1 MRVLQIID
9 QFPFGGAERLLATLN
24 GVAPEAGLDMTV
36 ASLAPYTHEMTAS
49 LPLLRAAG
57 LRPTF
62 IGVRKLLDPTAL
74 PKLVS
79 AIRGSGC
86 DVVHAHLGT
95 SATLVPLA
103 ARLAGVPCFST
114 LHHLPRRQP
123 DRRGM
128 LKSRLCI
135 RSAERGAGLIFV
147 SQAARDAAERFHG
160 PARPSWTV
168 LHNGVD
174 LTSFGPADHGPKWPD
189 KHGPELPADI
199 DVPAGV
205 PVVSI
210 VAALRAAKGHEIAMR
225 AWDGVRSRVPGAV
238 LLIVGDGEHRATL
251 EAAAGDGVVFAG
263 SREDVPAILRAST
276 LALHPS
282 LIEALP
288 TAVIEAAAAGLAT
301 VATTVGGTPE
311 IVDHGR
317 TGLLVA
323 PGDPDAIGDAVALL
337 LLDPER
343 RVRYGSAAR
352 RLATERFDLRSW
364 ARRLAEMYD
373 GALRGDVVSAHPYG
387 AAVPRT
393 PQQKE
398 ST

>member
-24 GVAPEAGLDMTV
+24 GVAPQAGLDMTV
-36 ASLAPYTHEMTAS
+36 ASLAPYTVEKTAS
-49 LPLLRAAG
+49 LPLLQAAG
-57 LRPTF
+57 LAPTF
-62 IGVRKLLDPTAL
+62 IGVRKLLDPTAM

-114 LHHLPRRQP
+114 LHHLPRREP
-123 DRRGM
+123 ELRR
-128 LKSRLCI
+128 LVKSRLCI

-147 SQAARDAAERFHG
+147 SQAAHDAAARVHG
-160 PARPSWTV
+160 PARSSWTV

-174 LTSFGPADHGPKWPD
+174 LSAFAPVDDRGPAVLPPD
-189 KHGPELPADI
+189 LG
-199 DVPAGV
+199 VPDGV
-205 PVVSI
+205 PVVSV
-210 VAALRAAKGHEIAMR
+210 VAALRAPKGHEVALR
-225 AWDGVRSRVPGAV
+225 AWDEVRRRVPGAV
-238 LLIVGDGEHRATL
+238 LLIVGDGEHRAAL

-263 SREDVPAILRAST
+263 SREDVPTILRASA
-276 LALHPS
+276 LALLPS
-282 LIEALP
+282 LTEALP
-288 TAVIEAAAAGLAT
+288 TAVIEAAAAGIAT

-311 IVDHGR
+311 IVDDGR

-323 PGDPDAIGDAVALL
+323 PGDPVALGDAVVEL

-343 RVRYGSAAR
+343 RARYGSAAR
-352 RLATERFDLRSW
+352 RLAADRFDLRRW
-364 ARRLAEMYD
+364 AQRLAAMYE
-373 GALRGDVVSAHPYG
+373 GAIDARPDRDR
-387 AAVPRT
+387 VPRA
-393 PQQKE
+393 PDQKE

>member
-9 QFPFGGAERLLATLN
+9 SFSFGGAERLLATLN
-24 GVAPEAGLDMTV
+24 GVASQAGLDLTV
-36 ASLAPYTHEMTAS
+36 ASLSPHTPERTAS
-49 LPLLRAAG
+49 LPLLQAAG
-57 LRPTF
+57 LRPSF
-62 IGVRKLLDPTAL
+62 VGVRKLLDPTAM

-79 AIRGSGC
+79 AIRESGC

-123 DRRGM
+123 ERRDR

-147 SQAARDAAERFHG
+147 SRAARDAAERLHG

-174 LTSFGPADHGPKWPD
+174 LTAFEPADHGPP
-189 KHGPELPADI
+189 PELPADLG
-199 DVPAGV
+199 VPAGV
-205 PVVSI
+205 PVVSV
-210 VAALRAAKGHEIAMR
+210 VAALRAAKGHEVALR
-225 AWDGVRSRVPGAV
+225 AWDEVRRRVPGAV
-238 LLIVGDGEHRATL
+238 LLIVGDGVHRAAL
-251 EAAAGDGVVFAG
+251 ESVAGDGVVFAG

-276 LALHPS
+276 LALLPS
-282 LIEALP
+282 LTEALP
-288 TAVIEAAAAGLAT
+288 TSVIEAAAAGIAT

-323 PGDPDAIGDAVALL
+323 PGDPVPLGGAVVEL

-343 RVRYGSAAR
+343 RARYGSAAR
-352 RLATERFDLRSW
+352 RLATERFDLRTW

-373 GALRGDVVSAHPYG
+373 GALNAHPHR
-387 AAVPRT
+387 AAVPRA

>member
-24 GVAPEAGLDMTV
+24 GVAPQAGLDMTV
-36 ASLAPYTHEMTAS
+36 ASLAPHTPEMTAS

-62 IGVRKLLDPTAL
+62 IGVRRLLDPTAM

-123 DRRGM
+123 ERRAF

-135 RSAERGAGLIFV
+135 RSAERGAALIFV
-147 SQAARDAAERFHG
+147 SRAARDAAERFHG
-160 PARPSWTV
+160 PARPSWTI

-174 LTSFGPADHGPKWPD
+174 LTAFQPDGDGAPA
-189 KHGPELPADI
+189 ELPPDLG
-199 DVPAGV
+199 VSAGV

-210 VAALRAAKGHEIAMR
+210 VAALRAPKGHEVALR
-225 AWDGVRSRVPGAV
+225 AWDDVRRRVPGAV
-238 LLIVGDGEHRATL
+238 LLIVGDGDHRAAL

-276 LALHPS
+276 LALLPS
-282 LIEALP
+282 LTEALP
-288 TAVIEAAAAGLAT
+288 TAVIEAAAAGIAT
-301 VATTVGGTPE
+301 IATTVGGTPE

-317 TGLLVA
+317 TGLLVE
-323 PGDPDAIGDAVALL
+323 PGDPVALGDAVVEL

-343 RVRYGSAAR
+343 RDRYGSAAR
-352 RLATERFDLRSW
+352 RLAADRFDLRRW
-364 ARRLAEMYD
+364 AQRLAAMYS
-373 GALRGDVVSAHPYG
+373 GATSARPELDP
-387 AAVPRT
+387 VPRV
-393 PQQKE
+393 PEHKE
-398 ST
+398 PT

>member
-36 ASLAPYTHEMTAS
+36 ASLAPYTREMTAS
-49 LPLLRAAG
+49 LPLLQAAG

-62 IGVRKLLDPTAL
+62 VGVRKLLDPTAM

-123 DRRGM
+123 ETRNVV
-128 LKSRLCI
+128 KSRLCI

-147 SQAARDAAERFHG
+147 SRAARDAAERFHG

-174 LTSFGPADHGPKWPD
+174 LTAFASDGRA
-189 KHGPELPADI
+189 PELPADLG
-199 DVPAGV
+199 VPTGV
-205 PVVSI
+205 PVVSV
-210 VAALRAAKGHEIAMR
+210 VAALRAPKGHEIALR
-225 AWDGVRSRVPGAV
+225 AWDDVRSRVPGAV

-251 EAAAGDGVVFAG
+251 EAAAGEGVVFAG

-276 LALHPS
+276 LALLPS
-282 LIEALP
+282 LTEALP
-288 TAVIEAAAAGLAT
+288 TAVIEAAAAGIAT

-323 PGDPDAIGDAVALL
+323 PGDPVALGDAVVEL
-337 LLDPER
+337 LLDDER
-343 RVRYGSAAR
+343 RARYGAAAR
-352 RLATERFDLRSW
+352 RVATERFDLRSW

-373 GALRGDVVSAHPYG
+373 GALHHRVMGTHPYR
-387 AAVPRT
+387 AAVPRV

>member
-24 GVAPEAGLDMTV
+24 GVAPQAGLDMTV
-36 ASLAPYTHEMTAS
+36 ASLAPYTVEKTAS
-49 LPLLRAAG
+49 LPLLQAAG
-57 LRPTF
+57 LEPTF
-62 IGVRKLLDPTAL
+62 VGVRKLLDPTAM

-114 LHHLPRRQP
+114 LHHLPRREP
-123 DRRGM
+123 ELRRFV
-128 LKSRLCI
+128 KSRLCI
-135 RSAERGAGLIFV
+135 RSAERGAGLVFV
-147 SQAARDAAERFHG
+147 SQAAHDAAARFHG
-160 PARPSWTV
+160 PARRSWTV

-174 LTSFGPADHGPKWPD
+174 LTAFAPGDAPAVLPPD
-189 KHGPELPADI
+189 LG
-199 DVPAGV
+199 VPDGV
-205 PVVSI
+205 PVVSV
-210 VAALRAAKGHEIAMR
+210 VAALRAPKGHEVALR
-225 AWDGVRSRVPGAV
+225 AWDDVRRRVPGAV
-238 LLIVGDGEHRATL
+238 LLIVGDGEHRAAL
-251 EAAAGDGVVFAG
+251 EAAAGAGVVFAG

-276 LALHPS
+276 LALLPS
-282 LIEALP
+282 LTEALP

-311 IVDHGR
+311 IVDDGR

-323 PGDPDAIGDAVALL
+323 PGDPVALGDAVVEL
-337 LLDPER
+337 LLDPAR
-343 RVRYGSAAR
+343 RDRYGSAAR
-352 RLATERFDLRSW
+352 RLAADRFDLRRW
-364 ARRLAEMYD
+364 AQRLAAMYE
-373 GALRGDVVSAHPYG
+373 GAIDARPDRDPAPR
-387 AAVPRT
+387 VPD
-393 PQQKE
+393 QKE